1 MKYNYL
7 NIYNNLI
14 KLTRN
19 KKLYIN
25 LEKDD
30 TFSERLIFLF
40 FHFALF
46 LKHFKTSIPRKNL
59 QELFDFVI
67 RQIELSIR
75 EIGYGDVSVNK
86 KMKDYINL
94 FYSIVEK
101 IETLDLTNNENQ
113 LILLKNYLNTDKNL
127 EFYVEYFNKYRLFL
141 TKNTLNFFTKDII
154 NLNF

>member
-25 LEKDD
+25 LEKED
-30 TFSERLIFLF
+30 TFSERLFFLF
-40 FHFALF
+40 LHLALF
-46 LKHFKTSIPRKNL
+46 LKNFKNSIPSKNL
-59 QELFDFVI
+59 QELFDFII

-86 KMKDYINL
+86 KMKDFVNL
-94 FYSIVEK
+94 FYYIVNEIEK
-101 IETLDLTNNENQ
+101 IDLDENKNQ
-113 LILLKNYLNTDKNL
+113 LSLLKKCLKSDKNL
-127 EFYVEYFNKYRLFL
+127 IFYSEYFNKYRKFL
-141 TKNTLNFFTKDII
+141 TKNTLNNFTKDIL

>member
-1 MKYNYL
+1 MKHNYL

-19 KKLYIN
+19 KKLYLN
-25 LEKDD
+25 LEKED

-40 FHFALF
+40 FHLALF
-46 LKHFKTSIPRKNL
+46 LKHYKSSIPSKNL
-59 QELFDFVI
+59 QELFDFII

-86 KMKDYINL
+86 KMKELINL
-94 FYSIVEK
+94 FYHIVEE
-101 IETLDLTNNENQ
+101 IEKLELEDNKKK
-113 LILLKNYLNTDKNL
+113 LILLKKYLNTHKNL
-127 EFYVEYFNKYRLFL
+127 DFYVDYFDKYRIFL
-141 TKNTLNFFTKDII
+141 TKNTLNNFTKDII